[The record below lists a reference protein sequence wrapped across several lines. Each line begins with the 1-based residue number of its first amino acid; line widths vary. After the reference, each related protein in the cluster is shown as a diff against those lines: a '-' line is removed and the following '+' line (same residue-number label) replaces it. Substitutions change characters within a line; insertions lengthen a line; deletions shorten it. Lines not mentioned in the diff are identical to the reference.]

1 MYTAGSADIAIIGA
15 GHAGIEAGLAAAR
28 LGCEVAVFTI
38 NLDAVGNMPC
48 NPAIGGTGKGQLV
61 REIDALGGEM
71 GYAADRVTLQ
81 SRILN
86 AGKGPAVHSTRAQ
99 ADRALYRQIMKE
111 TLEKA
116 NGVGLA
122 APQVGV
128 LKRLFVIS
136 VNNCYFEVI
145 NPRIVKTCGKQTG
158 PEGCLSVPNK
168 FENVTRAKTV
178 TIEFEDRFENK
189 MTITASDLMARA
201 FLHESDHLDGILY
214 VDLLKKNKS
223 VNV

>member
-1 MYTAGSADIAIIGA
+1 MALRKILTQENEILHKVCKPVVRFD
-15 GHAGIEAGLAAAR
+15 ENL
-28 LGCEVAVFTI
+28 FTL
-38 NLDAVGNMPC
+38 LD
-48 NPAIGGTGKGQLV
+48 
-61 REIDALGGEM
+61 D
-71 GYAADRVTLQ
+71 
-81 SRILN
+81 
-86 AGKGPAVHSTRAQ
+86 
-99 ADRALYRQIMKE
+99 MKE

-189 MTITASDLMARA
+189 MSITASDLMARA